1 MTKKATAPSAEAG
14 AVAPAS
20 AAKASKPAHHLPTQR
35 RPRDEFT
42 GLGGTYTR
50 NPETGERTKV
60 QPPAAA
66 SAAAEEED
74 TAEA

>member
-14 AVAPAS
+14 AAAPAPE
-20 AAKASKPAHHLPTQR
+20 AKALKPAHHLPTQR

-50 NPETGERTKV
+50 NPETGARTKV
-60 QPPAAA
+60 QPPAEAP
-66 SAAAEEED
+66 AAAGGED
-74 TAEA
+74 TAQA

>member
-1 MTKKATAPSAEAG
+1 MTKKATAPGAEAG
-14 AVAPAS
+14 AAASAP

-35 RPRDEFT
+35 CPRDEFT

-60 QPPAAA
+60 PPPAEAPA
-66 SAAAEEED
+66 VAGGED